1 MSRSLCAVAFLL
13 VMLLVSP
20 APAATACEDLAKLSL
35 PNTTITLAQNVAP
48 GALTPPSG
56 RGGQGGASA
65 RGGNQFANL
74 PALCRIQATLKPSSD
89 SDIKMELWMPVAANW
104 NGKFRGTGN
113 GGLGGGAAVNAGPLA
128 NGVRLGYATAGNN
141 TGHEGDSSY
150 AIDHPEKIKDFG
162 YRAAHEMTVAS
173 KAMIKAYYDTP
184 LQYSVMAEGGGG
196 TIAALSAAQ
205 RYPEDYDVIAV
216 TGMSS
221 YLSRH
226 TFGQM
231 WVWYA
236 THKDAASF
244 IQQEKYTAIHDA
256 GLNAYDAND

>member
-104 NGKFRGTGN
+104 NGKFRGSGN
-113 GGLGGGAAVNAGPLA
+113 GGSRGRAEGNAGPLS
-128 NGVRLGYATAGNN
+128 NCVSPCYSTPRHHNR
-141 TGHEGDSSY
+141 HEGCSSY
-150 AIDHPEKIKDFG
+150 SIHHPAKIHRLRDK
-162 YRAAHEMTVAS
+162 AAH
-173 KAMIKAYYDTP
+173 
-184 LQYSVMAEGGGG
+184 
-196 TIAALSAAQ
+196 
-205 RYPEDYDVIAV
+205 
-216 TGMSS
+216 
-221 YLSRH
+221 
-226 TFGQM
+226 
-231 WVWYA
+231 
-236 THKDAASF
+236 
-244 IQQEKYTAIHDA
+244 
-256 GLNAYDAND
+256 